1 MKIIITGCHGA
12 LSQNISNT
20 LMKDKHLVM
29 CLDERDESNV
39 NNVIDLLSDSEVF
52 INCGYRD
59 NVQSILFEKIYNHW
73 RYEKKTIVNILTSAI
88 VFGGEN
94 TTYIEN
100 KKELESLTIK
110 LRDQNKEVRVINVYP
125 NTLETRKS
133 IPYNTLKL
141 DDISK
146 TIKWVLSL
154 PHEIEIF
161 QIGISRTK
169 TLRDDLPII

>member
-20 LMKDKHLVM
+20 LMKDKHIVL
-29 CLDERDESNV
+29 CLDERDENNV
-39 NNVIDLLSDSEVF
+39 NNVTELLSDSEVF
-52 INCGYRD
+52 INCGYKD
-59 NVQSILFEKIYNHW
+59 NVQSTLFEKVYTQWKN
-73 RYEKKTIVNILTSAI
+73 EKKTIINILTSAI

-94 TTYIEN
+94 TNYIEN
-100 KKELESLTIK
+100 KRELEDLTIR
-110 LRDQNKEVRVINVYP
+110 LRDENKEVRIINVYP

-141 DDISK
+141 DEVSNV
-146 TIKWVLSL
+146 IKWVLSL
-154 PHEIEIF
+154 PQEIEIF

>member
-12 LSQNISNT
+12 LSQNICNT
-20 LMKDKHLVM
+20 LMKDNHLVM

-73 RYEKKTIVNILTSAI
+73 KDQKKTIVNILTSAI

-94 TTYIEN
+94 TTYIDN
-100 KKELESLTIK
+100 KKELENLTIK

-141 DDISK
+141 DDVSN

-169 TLRDDLPII
+169 TLKDDLPII

>member
-12 LSQNISNT
+12 LSKKICNT
-20 LMKDKHLVM
+20 LSDEGHLM
-29 CLDERDESNV
+29 ICLDERVDENIKDII
-39 NNVIDLLSDSEVF
+39 NLISDSDVF
-52 INCGYRD
+52 INCGYKEQI
-59 NVQSILFEKIYNHW
+59 QSILFEKIYNHW
-73 RYEKKTIVNILTSAI
+73 RFQEKTIINILTSALI
-88 VFGGEN
+88 FGGSN
-94 TTYIEN
+94 VNYIEN
-100 KKELESLTIK
+100 KRNLEELTIK
-110 LRDQNKEVRVINVYP
+110 LRDENKEVRVINVYP

-141 DDISK
+141 DDVSN